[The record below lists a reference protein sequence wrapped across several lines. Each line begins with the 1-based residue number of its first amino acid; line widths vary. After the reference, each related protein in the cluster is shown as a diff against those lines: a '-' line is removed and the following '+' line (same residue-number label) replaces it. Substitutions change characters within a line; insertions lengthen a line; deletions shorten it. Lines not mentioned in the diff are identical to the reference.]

1 MRLATIIAPLFTV
14 AVVFGADSKAVA
26 DNAKR
31 IRESASV
38 LQEIMDAKDQSIPA
52 DLLGKARCIA
62 IVPGL
67 KRAGFIVGGQFG
79 KGILTCRDES
89 RTGWSAPS
97 TIRVEGGNVGLQI
110 GAGETDVVL
119 VVMNDGGM
127 RKLLNDKFTVGAD
140 ATVMAGPVGRSATA
154 ETDAMLHAEILSY
167 SRARGV
173 FAGIAL
179 NGATLRPDN
188 DDNREIYGRSV
199 TPDEIL
205 HGKVTAPAD
214 ARPLYDVLQRYA
226 APR

>member
-1 MRLATIIAPLFTV
+1 MHSCCGIRSRF
-14 AVVFGADSKAVA
+14 SKAVA

-31 IRESASV
+31 IRESAAV
-38 LQEIMDAKDQSIPA
+38 LQEIMDAQDQSIPT

-67 KRAGFIVGGQFG
+67 KRAGFVIGGQYG
-79 KGILTCRDES
+79 KGILTCRDQS
-89 RTGWSAPS
+89 ATGWSAPS
-97 TIRVEGGNVGLQI
+97 TIRIEGGNIGFQI

-127 RKLLNDKFTVGAD
+127 QKLLSDKFTVGAD

-154 ETDAMLHAEILSY
+154 QTDAMLHAEILSY

-173 FAGIAL
+173 FAGVAL

-188 DDNREIYGRSV
+188 DDNREIYGRPV

-205 HGKVTAPAD
+205 HGRVNPPPD
-214 ARPLYDVLQRYA
+214 SRPLYNALQRYA
-226 APR
+226 APQR